1 MILNRYYEAELAN
14 LRETAV
20 AFSRAHPAIAPML
33 AGASSDPDVERLLE
47 GVAFLTGMV
56 RQKLDD
62 EFPEFIQELAHLL
75 FPHYLRP
82 IPSATMIA
90 FAPKAKL
97 SERATVAAGVAI
109 SSQPVDGTPCVFR
122 TCFNVDVD
130 PLAIAQMQLVDT
142 PGTQPT
148 IRIRFDTGGL
158 DVSALKTESIRLF
171 LGSSYTEAANLFLLL
186 SRHVER
192 IVVSAAGGTALVL
205 EPEALVPAG
214 FDPRQVLIPYPS
226 HAFPGY
232 RLLQEYFVLPEKFL
246 FLDLQG
252 LSRWRDRG
260 SARAFEVEFR
270 LSSLPDWMPELRSD
284 SIMLNVTPALN
295 VFTHNADPIQL
306 DHKRPEYRVLPSGN
320 NKGHFQIY
328 SIDEVIGFEQGVTA
342 QKVYRPFGMFRGES
356 SASAATYQLQR
367 RAAAVNAGA
376 DVFLSIAYRPDEV
389 PRDQTLSMKITCT
402 NGALPESLRL
412 GDISKP
418 TDSSPERLTFRNIR
432 TPTAHL
438 QPPAGEGLL
447 WRLLSHLSINFLS
460 VATREHLCSLL
471 QLYLFADRSER
482 GSDAANQRRIDSIV
496 DVQVAASSRLV
507 AGTLIRGRTVT
518 IECRSDGFASLGDM
532 FLFGCVLEQ
541 FLGCYASI
549 NSFTRC
555 ELRDTLTG
563 ETFRWPERVGQQP
576 LI

>member
-1 MILNRYYEAELAN
+1 
-14 LRETAV
+14 
-20 AFSRAHPAIAPML
+20 ML
-33 AGASSDPDVERLLE
+33 AGTSSDPDVERLLE

-82 IPSATMIA
+82 IPSATLLA
-90 FAPKAKL
+90 FSPKGKL
-97 SERATVAAGVAI
+97 SERTTVPAGTAI
-109 SSQPVDGTPCVFR
+109 ASAPVDGTACLFR
-122 TCFNVDVD
+122 TCFGLDVD
-130 PLAIAQMQLVDT
+130 PLSIGAAQLVST
-142 PGTQPT
+142 PGARPFLRV
-148 IRIRFDTGGL
+148 RIDAGDV
-158 DVSALKTESIRLF
+158 DVSALRNDSIRFF

-186 SRHVER
+186 SRHVDQ
-192 IVVSAAGGTALVL
+192 ITVSAQGGAALVL
-205 EPEALVPAG
+205 DAQALSPSGFSPE
-214 FDPRQVLIPYPS
+214 QVLIPYPS

-246 FLDLQG
+246 FMELQG
-252 LSRWRDRG
+252 LSRWRNRG
-260 SARAFEVEFR
+260 GARSFDIEFR
-270 LSSLPDWMPELRSD
+270 LSSLPDWMPEIRAD
-284 SIMLNVTPALN
+284 SFMLNVTPAIN
-295 VFTHNADPIQL
+295 IFRHNADPIQL

-320 NKGHFQIY
+320 NKGHYQIY
-328 SIDEVIGFEQGVTA
+328 SVDEVIGFEQGASA
-342 QKVYRPFGMFRGES
+342 QKVYQSFGMFRHDS
-356 SASAATYQLQR
+356 SADAATYQLQR
-367 RAAAVNAGA
+367 RAAAVTSGS
-376 DVFLSIAYRPDEV
+376 DLFLSIAYRPDTV
-389 PRDQTLSMKITCT
+389 PIDETLSMKITCT
-402 NGALPESLRL
+402 NGALPEGLRL
-412 GDISKP
+412 GDVSRP
-418 TDSSPERLTFRNIR
+418 TDSSPERLSFRNIR
-432 TPTAHL
+432 TPTPHL
-438 QPPAGEGLL
+438 MPPADEGLL

-471 QLYLFADRSER
+471 QLYLFSDRSER
-482 GSDAANQRRIDSIV
+482 GSDAANQKRIDSIV
-496 DVQVAASSRLV
+496 DVSAMASNRLV

-518 IECRSDGFASLGDM
+518 IQCRSDGFASIGDM